1 MRELT
6 ADQRRQISNL
16 MRNIRRQQR
25 APEPRRYPRAVIDT
39 RTYIEDYN
47 QLNRAPYRERITME
61 AFTCAQ

>member
-6 ADQRRQISNL
+6 ADQRRQIANL
-16 MRNIRRQQR
+16 MRSIRRQQR

-47 QLNRAPYRERITME
+47 QLNRAPYRERITMDY
-61 AFTCAQ
+61 TQ